1 MTEPVH
7 GAKPPF
13 STVIMAILFIAV
25 MAVLVAI
32 LMILV
37 PGLWPWIIRGFGS
50 VLHIMRESPFPV
62 PYFKVHYFSRDS
74 MGVAI
79 KLWRVNAWK

>member
-1 MTEPVH
+1 MTETVP
-7 GAKPPF
+7 GAKAPFPP
-13 STVIMAILFIAV
+13 VLMAILFIAV

-62 PYFKVHYFSRDS
+62 PYFKVHYFSKDS
-74 MGVAI
+74 MGAAI
-79 KLWRVNAWK
+79 KPWRVRK

>member
-1 MTEPVH
+1 MKYNEP
-7 GAKPPF
+7 
-13 STVIMAILFIAV
+13 ILMAILFIAV

-37 PGLWPWIIRGFGS
+37 PGLWPGIIMGFES

-62 PYFKVHYFSRDS
+62 PYFNVHYFSKGS
-74 MGVAI
+74 MWHATMPR
-79 KLWRVNAWK
+79 RVRIWKQEDM